1 MDYENLKD
9 FVFYHSW
16 VRYLDRQKDKD
27 KAKEILWQIMR
38 VSCGLDYDT
47 DNEEII
53 DIIESFILPSVKAAQ
68 SRYDTARNGGRPR
81 KDIDMARVH
90 SLLDE
95 GKTYREI
102 GLEFGVSDKTIQ
114 NRLREEETEK
124 TEETGRKKKIPEN
137 LQDKDIDIDL
147 DTEKEK
153 NIFLHSNE
161 EKTKAALPPTFDSI
175 RGIKYNEGTRKR
187 YGF

>member
-38 VSCGLDYDT
+38 RGVGLEYDT
-47 DNEEII
+47 DDEEII
-53 DIIESFILPSVKAAQ
+53 DIVESFILPNVKAAQ

-137 LQDKDIDIDL
+137 LQDKDIDID
-147 DTEKEK
+147 TEKEK
-153 NIFLHSNE
+153 DCNTFLLPKEENIR
-161 EKTKAALPPTFDSI
+161 AAEPPTMPKGF
-175 RGIKYNEGTRKR
+175 KYNEGTRKR

>member
-1 MDYENLKD
+1 MDYENLNN

-38 VSCGLDYDT
+38 RGVGLDYDT
-47 DNEEII
+47 DNEDII
-53 DIIESFILPSVKAAQ
+53 DIVESFILPNVKAAQ

-81 KDIDMARVH
+81 IDIDMARVH

-95 GKTYREI
+95 GKTYKEI
-102 GLEFGVSDKTIQ
+102 ALEFGVSDRTIQ
-114 NRLREEETEK
+114 NRLKEETEK
-124 TEETGRKKKIPEN
+124 TEEIGRKNENTEKIPQKKQER
-137 LQDKDIDIDL
+137 DIDTDF
-147 DTEKEK
+147 
-153 NIFLHSNE
+153 FLHSNE

-175 RGIKYNEGTRKR
+175 KGIKYNEGTRKR

>member
-1 MDYENLKD
+1 MDYENLNN

-16 VRYLDRQKDKD
+16 VRYLDRMKDRD
-27 KAKEILWQIMR
+27 KAQNILWQIMR
-38 VSCGLDYDT
+38 RGVGLDYDT
-47 DNEEII
+47 DDEEII
-53 DIIESFILPSVKAAQ
+53 DLVESFVCDNIKAAQ
-68 SRYDTARNGGRPR
+68 NRYEIAKNGGRPR

-102 GLEFGVSDKTIQ
+102 GAEFGVSDKTIQ
-114 NRLREEETEK
+114 NRLREEMEK
-124 TEETGRKKKIPEN
+124 TEETGRKKKIPEK
-137 LQDKDIDIDL
+137 LQEKEKDIYI

-153 NIFLHSNE
+153 DSNTFLLPKEENIR
-161 EKTKAALPPTFDSI
+161 AAEPPTIPKGF
-175 RGIKYNEGTRKR
+175 KYNEMTRKK